1 MLSSY
6 GTFQNEEGGMKRFYK
21 SETKRLLMSTNVT
34 VPQRKKNRKQGREGK
49 KGKGRKRKRK
59 EGREEGE
66 GMAWRKTVRKGGGW
80 DRRKEVIKVYLAARG
95 LNQMEITSK
104 F

>member
-34 VPQRKKNRKQGREGK
+34 VPQRKKNRQQGHFCHTLNNK
-49 KGKGRKRKRK
+49 ADILKPKG
-59 EGREEGE
+59 
-66 GMAWRKTVRKGGGW
+66 
-80 DRRKEVIKVYLAARG
+80 L
-95 LNQMEITSK
+95 
-104 F
+104 

>member
-34 VPQRKKNRKQGREGK
+34 VPQRKKNRKQGRKERR
-49 KGKGRKRKRK
+49 KGRKRKRK
-59 EGREEGE
+59 EEEEG
-66 GMAWRKTVRKGGGW
+66 RNRV
-80 DRRKEVIKVYLAARG
+80 RRKDC
-95 LNQMEITSK
+95 
-104 F
+104 

>member
-34 VPQRKKNRKQGREGK
+34 VPQRKKNRKQGREKEK
-49 KGKGRKRKRK
+49 KGKGGKEK
-59 EGREEGE
+59 EGRKRGGRNGVEKDCE
-66 GMAWRKTVRKGGGW
+66 KGG
-80 DRRKEVIKVYLAARG
+80 R
-95 LNQMEITSK
+95 
-104 F
+104 

>member
-1 MLSSY
+1 
-6 GTFQNEEGGMKRFYK
+6 MKRFYK

-59 EGREEGE
+59 EGREEGRNGVEKDCEKRRGVGQKE
-66 GMAWRKTVRKGGGW
+66 GS
-80 DRRKEVIKVYLAARG
+80 
-95 LNQMEITSK
+95 N
-104 F
+104 